1 MSLTRTTRMI
11 ALAASVAFCQ
21 PLLAAD
27 GFAPKI
33 GQAGKDVIWV
43 PTPDAL
49 VERMLDMAKVT
60 DRDYVVDLGSGDGR
74 TVIAAAKRG
83 AQAVGIEYNGDM
95 VEIAKRNAQ
104 AAGMAGKATFQQG
117 DIFATDFSKATVVTM
132 YLLSSLNLKLRPTLL
147 KMKPGT
153 RLVSHAFTMA
163 EWDPDET
170 ATIEGSSAYL
180 WIVPANVQ
188 GRWEA
193 KGPNGAFAM
202 TLEQTFQK
210 VRARGNAQGRSAD
223 IGNVLLSGPEF
234 SFTMSDNAGR
244 TQKFQGTVVGD
255 TIEGTVDGSAAANS
269 RWSAKRVN

>member
-1 MSLTRTTRMI
+1 MSLTRMTRMI

-21 PLLAAD
+21 PLWAAD

-95 VEIAKRNAQ
+95 VEIARRNAQ
-104 AAGMAGKATFQQG
+104 AAGMAAKATFQQG

-193 KGPNGAFAM
+193 KGPNGAFAL

-210 VRARGNAQGRSAD
+210 VRARGNVQGGSAE
-223 IGNVLLSGPEF
+223 IGNAVLSGPEL
-234 SFTMSDNAGR
+234 SFTMSDEAGR
-244 TQKFQGTVVGD
+244 ALKFHGTVVGN
-255 TIEGTVDGSAAANS
+255 TIEGTVNGTGATNS
-269 RWSAKRVN
+269 RWSPNRVN